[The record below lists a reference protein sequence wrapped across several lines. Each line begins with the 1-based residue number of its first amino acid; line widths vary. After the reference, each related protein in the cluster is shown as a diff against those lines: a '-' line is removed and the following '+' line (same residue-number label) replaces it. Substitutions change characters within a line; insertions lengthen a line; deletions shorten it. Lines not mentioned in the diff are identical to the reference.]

1 MSKQK
6 MIKVPFMKMP
16 ECCDKCDFG
25 RLRFSHPIWSKDEKS
40 GKHGYNCQ
48 LEYYEKGRYETVR
61 EAPID
66 EHIVPVLCPL
76 IKANKELNPN
86 WDILKPIEDK
96 QYDD

>member
-25 RLRFSHPIWSKDEKS
+25 RLNYSHPLEENVWTKSEKS

-61 EAPID
+61 EAPFD

-76 IKANKELNPN
+76 IKANGLENNMLAELKGEN
-86 WDILKPIEDK
+86 K
-96 QYDD
+96 

>member
-1 MSKQK
+1 MKSNET

-16 ECCDKCDFG
+16 ECCDECVFG
-25 RLRFSHPIWSKDEKS
+25 RLNYSHPLWTKS
-40 GKHGYNCQ
+40 ETNGKHGYNCQ

-76 IKANKELNPN
+76 IKANGLENNLLSELKGEN
-86 WDILKPIEDK
+86 K
-96 QYDD
+96 Q

>member
-1 MSKQK
+1 

-25 RLRFSHPIWSKDEKS
+25 RLNYSYPLEENVLTKSEKS

-61 EAPID
+61 EAPVD

-76 IKANKELNPN
+76 IKVNGLENNLLSELKGENK
-86 WDILKPIEDK
+86 
-96 QYDD
+96 